1 MLPPLNLL
9 ALDAPAVD
17 ADLKTWHGIQA
28 AGSGFATTFSGMCQ
42 SPLPANPVSPEL
54 LPDDAAIAL
63 SSLVAGEALPHPG
76 KALPLREPEA
86 AWSLTASVDASGV
99 ISEMPELPGAVTEP
113 RVAGGLLVPLPGSM
127 HAERLPAERTGMPGA
142 APAAVIA
149 DAESGSE
156 QAART
161 GQATILGHL
170 RYAPPEAGARA
181 PAEIVT
187 VDPAAEAGNPA
198 PPHRNPSV
206 PRDPGVLQQFVQQV
220 ADPIHAKAGGQTP
233 ADALPQVDVQ
243 GARAAPSSATPLPFA
258 STTETAAPTSATPL
272 SFASTTATAASSSPT
287 QWVASQVH
295 ATPGQP
301 GWSDALG
308 ERVTWMTGNKLQNV
322 ELRLNPA
329 ELGPVRVQISIDD
342 GNATVNFSA
351 QHPLTRDAI
360 EQALPRLREM
370 LADQGLS
377 LQDANVS
384 EGRGEDQPG
393 AGRDED
399 FVGFAAEG
407 ASSGLPTDDGTVPSS
422 TTHTVGLVDLF
433 A

>member
-9 ALDAPAVD
+9 ALEALAVD
-17 ADLKTWHGIQA
+17 ADLKTWHGVQA
-28 AGSGFATTFSGMCQ
+28 QESGFSTTFSEMRR
-42 SPLPANPVSPEL
+42 SPLSANPVLPEL
-54 LPDDAAIAL
+54 LPDAAVIDL
-63 SSLVAGEALPHPG
+63 SSLVVGGVLPHPG
-76 KALPLREPEA
+76 KALPLPEPDA
-86 AWSLTASVDASGV
+86 DWNLTAGVDASAV
-99 ISEMPELPGAVTEP
+99 ISEVPGLPGAVTEL
-113 RVAGGLLVPLPGSM
+113 RGAVELFVAPPGSM
-127 HAERLPAERTGMPGA
+127 HAQRLPAERTGMPDA
-142 APAAVIA
+142 ASAAVIA

-156 QAART
+156 PAART
-161 GQATILGHL
+161 GQATIPGHL
-170 RYAPPEAGARA
+170 RHAPPEGARA
-181 PAEIVT
+181 LAEIVT

-198 PPHRNPSV
+198 PPHRNPSAI
-206 PRDPGVLQQFVQQV
+206 RDAGLLQQFVQQV
-220 ADPIHAKAGGQTP
+220 ADPVPARAGGQPP
-233 ADALPQVDVQ
+233 ADALPQVDIQ
-243 GARAAPSSATPLPFA
+243 DARAAPSSATPSPFA
-258 STTETAAPTSATPL
+258 SGG
-272 SFASTTATAASSSPT
+272 TAASSSPT

-295 ATPGQP
+295 TAPGQP

-384 EGRGEDQPG
+384 EGGGKDQPG
-393 AGRDED
+393 TGRHED
-399 FVGFAAEG
+399 FVRFASEG
-407 ASSGLPTDDGTVPSS
+407 ASSGPPTDDSPVPSS
-422 TTHTVGLVDLF
+422 TAHTVGLVDLF

>member
-9 ALDAPAVD
+9 VLDAPAVD
-17 ADLKTWHGIQA
+17 ADLRTWHGVQA
-28 AGSGFATTFSGMCQ
+28 AESGFATTFSGMRQ
-42 SPLPANPVSPEL
+42 SPLAANPALPEL
-54 LPDDAAIAL
+54 LPDDAVIAL
-63 SSLVAGEALPHPG
+63 SSFVAGEVLPHPG
-76 KALPLREPEA
+76 KALPLRQPDA
-86 AWSLTASVDASGV
+86 AWSLTASIDPSGV
-99 ISEMPELPGAVTEP
+99 ISEMPELPGRATDP
-113 RVAGGLLVPLPGSM
+113 RGAAGLFVPTPGSM
-127 HAERLPAERTGMPGA
+127 HVERLAAEGTGMPGA
-142 APAAVIA
+142 APAVVIA

-170 RYAPPEAGARA
+170 RYVPPDAGARG

-187 VDPAAEAGNPA
+187 SDPAAEAGSPA
-198 PPHRNPSV
+198 PPHRNPS
-206 PRDPGVLQQFVQQV
+206 PIRDPGFLQQFVQQV
-220 ADPIHAKAGGQTP
+220 ADPIQAKAGGQPP
-233 ADALPQVDVQ
+233 ADALLQVDVQ
-243 GARAAPSSATPLPFA
+243 DARAAPSSATPLPFA
-258 STTETAAPTSATPL
+258 STT
-272 SFASTTATAASSSPT
+272 ATAASSSAT

-295 ATPGQP
+295 TSPGQP

-384 EGRGEDQPG
+384 EGRREDQPG
-393 AGRDED
+393 AGRHED
-399 FVGFAAEG
+399 FDRFASGGPA
-407 ASSGLPTDDGTVPSS
+407 SGLPTDDSPVPSS
-422 TTHTVGLVDLF
+422 TTRPLGLVDLF